1 LLNNLPHKSR
11 HVTVIKYRRPQTNKQ
26 TKSIKLRGEFVKR
39 RKGLVGGSGDMNDKW
54 KRYDLSILY
63 VSNKTMKEYF
73 KDTKKAY

>member
-1 LLNNLPHKSR
+1 
-11 HVTVIKYRRPQTNKQ
+11 
-26 TKSIKLRGEFVKR
+26 
-39 RKGLVGGSGDMNDKW
+39 MNDKW